1 MTDRVIRVLIVDDQ
15 ELLRRGLRMLLEM
28 EDDIEVVGEAE
39 SGMRAL
45 AVIPTARPDVV
56 LADARMPVLDG
67 LGLVERCSRDHPGL
81 PVLVL
86 TTFDDALLVR
96 SLLDAGAAGFLLKDV
111 STEALGEAI
120 RQVLGGGLVIDP
132 RVARAAVAPAEPL
145 EPLSVLSPAERAVA
159 DLVARGLS
167 NAEIALRLRL
177 AHGTVKNTVSALLR
191 KLGERDRTAL
201 ALRLAGATESVGGE
215 VPGSARR

>member
-1 MTDRVIRVLIVDDQ
+1 MSAIRVLIVDDQ

-28 EDDIEVVGEAE
+28 EDGIEVVGEAE
-39 SGMRAL
+39 DGMRAL
-45 AVIPTARPDVV
+45 AVIPETAPDVV

-67 LGLVERCSRDHPGL
+67 LGLVERCARDHPGL

-111 STEALGEAI
+111 STDALGQAI
-120 RQVLGGGLVIDP
+120 RQVVGGGLVIDP
-132 RVARAAVAPAEPL
+132 RVARAAVAPVDRPAADPL
-145 EPLSVLSPAERAVA
+145 ASLSAAERAVA
-159 DLVARGLS
+159 ELVARGLS

-177 AHGTVKNTVSALLR
+177 AHGTVKNTVSVLLR
-191 KLGERDRTAL
+191 KFDERDRTAL
-201 ALRLAGATESVGGE
+201 ALRLARAAEPARGE
-215 VPGSARR
+215 VPGTVRF